1 MFGKKEQTLADE
13 QAVKEELQRLQSS
26 PIEQVAAEVTTRTFA
41 PSRADC
47 RRRDPGQ

>member
-26 PIEQVAAEVTTRTFA
+26 PIEQVAAEVMTRTFA